1 MRLASHFVIYTGSLV
16 SKPWGEKNM
25 SESQLLFVY
34 GSFTTGMIHNNAIEK
49 YIVEREPAQ
58 IMAYASRMPVGYPT
72 ITLEAPKYA
81 KGTEPTMVSGELLKL
96 EAPDVVLR
104 VLDEFHG
111 VSVLVPEKSLHF
123 KKEVPVLVGERT
135 LTAQAYVM
143 NPAKLPKGSE
153 IIVDG
158 NWKKCLSEKPSIIAY
173 LNERHISY
181 MRKLGQTSGR
191 QVIPYDLNLSRE
203 LMKLELIVDKGR
215 RLALTKLGKE
225 ALRYLPE

>member
-1 MRLASHFVIYTGSLV
+1 MASVLISTRARLNVGLL
-16 SKPWGEKNM
+16 GEKKSM
-25 SESQLLFVY
+25 QEAQLLFVY
-34 GSFTTGMIHNNAIEK
+34 GSFTTGMIHNSAIDK
-49 YIVEREPAQ
+49 YIVEREPAETT
-58 IMAYASRMPVGYPT
+58 AYASRLPVGYPT
-72 ITLEAPKYA
+72 MTLEAPKYA
-81 KGTEPTMVSGELLKL
+81 KTAEPSSVKGELLRL

-111 VSVLVPEKSLHF
+111 VSALVPEKSLHF
-123 KKEVPVLVGERT
+123 KKEIQVRCGDRE

-153 IIVDG
+153 LIQDG
-158 NWKKCLSEKPSIIAY
+158 DWKKSLSERPAITAYLSEK
-173 LNERHISY
+173 HISY

-203 LMKLELIVDKGR
+203 LMKMELIVDKGR